1 MGRESYHFYCH
12 CAQIIIFTQYGG
24 VKNIKVGNVDFF
36 EKIPNGVT
44 LQIMEHISKLSFV
57 KYPCA
62 KLSKRKLQKAEIGSC
77 LFSHLFWTI
86 SNIFQFDS

>member
-1 MGRESYHFYCH
+1 M
-12 CAQIIIFTQYGG
+12 
-24 VKNIKVGNVDFF
+24 KNIKVENVDFF

-62 KLSKRKLQKAEIGSC
+62 KLSKRKLQKAEFGVVRFLQFFGQFLIF
-77 LFSHLFWTI
+77 LKLIPNVVTPRI
-86 SNIFQFDS
+86 SEQLSEFRLVQ